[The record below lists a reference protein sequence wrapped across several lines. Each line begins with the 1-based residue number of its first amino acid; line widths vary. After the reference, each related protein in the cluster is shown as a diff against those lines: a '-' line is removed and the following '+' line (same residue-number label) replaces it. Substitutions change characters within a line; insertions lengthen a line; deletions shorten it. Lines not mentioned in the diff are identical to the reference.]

1 MVDASVKEKP
11 YSLTDTKLIIGNVG
25 EIGAYTVTEAKG
37 VRRILSLGSKKL
49 DETHR
54 VTEEKENAVE
64 PITDKVLGNKER
76 TQTKVKSDIIDK
88 MTGVN
93 TTPEAVKTE
102 TAAFFDSDGKLIKP
116 AGTTTTFEDI
126 VT

>member
-1 MVDASVKEKP
+1 MADASVKEKP

-54 VTEEKENAVE
+54 VTEEKENTVE
-64 PITDKVLGNKER
+64 PIVDKVLGNKER
-76 TQTKVKSDIIDK
+76 TQIKVISDIIDK
-88 MTGVN
+88 MTGMDV
-93 TTPEAVKTE
+93 TPEAVKTE
-102 TAAFFDSDGKLIKP
+102 VKAFFDANGSLIKP